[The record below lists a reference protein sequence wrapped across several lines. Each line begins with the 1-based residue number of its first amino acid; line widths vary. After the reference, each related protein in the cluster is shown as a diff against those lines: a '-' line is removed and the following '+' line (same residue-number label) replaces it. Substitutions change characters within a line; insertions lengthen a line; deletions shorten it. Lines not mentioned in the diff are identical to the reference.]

1 MLSKDLVKISVV
13 VVLLFWDVVGIF
25 VVGVVLS

>member
-1 MLSKDLVKISVV
+1 MLSKDLVRISVV